1 MDIRSR
7 RLARK
12 SEAGGPDRARLP
24 GCARSTFR
32 LTGRSGRA
40 CCQRVVVVVVLLL
53 AVLLSPRPV
62 VADGSNVLVL
72 FSNGRLLPANVEFE
86 RGLRQSLSPEHRG
99 SLFEEFLDAPR
110 FRGAEFERAAV
121 DYLRAKYRSRR
132 LAIVV
137 AAGPE
142 SLAFI
147 LAYRSVL
154 FPGVPVVHLGVSRAQ
169 LGPLPADVI
178 GVPIAYDFMGTIGQ
192 ALRWHPLARKVVVVT
207 GTSPYDRMLEARLRA
222 EVVQFQP
229 RATFEFLAGVP
240 DAELVRR
247 LGALERDTIVFSP
260 GYFVNGDGAEMAPR
274 ESAQYLSA
282 LSPVPVYAPFDTFIG
297 TGVVGGRMPSFVDAG
312 IIAGGIIQ
320 GLLAGEDPASIRLP
334 SAQPTALH
342 VDWRQVERW
351 GIQISGTEPDLIV
364 HYRAPGFLDQYAQE
378 AAVALVLFLLQSALT
393 VGLVIERRRRRRAES
408 SILRQR
414 AELAH
419 ATRLQIGAQLA
430 ASIAHEINQ
439 PLGAILNNADAAIMM
454 LDARSG
460 IPATELRDIISEIRL
475 ADLRASGVI
484 RRLRALLAQREVEQL
499 PFGVEDMLHDVE
511 AIMRPEAEAR
521 DVLLEFLV
529 PEGRTIL
536 SGDRIQMQQVVINLL
551 LNALDACADVPSR
564 RQRVSVSLKVDAH
577 SVTICVRDLGHGIP
591 AEHRTRLF
599 ESFFTTRVDGMG
611 MGLSISRTLV
621 EAHGGRIWA
630 EHAEE
635 GTLMRVQLP
644 RSSPECIAQACD
656 APERGMPHP

>member
-1 MDIRSR
+1 
-7 RLARK
+7 
-12 SEAGGPDRARLP
+12 
-24 GCARSTFR
+24 
-32 LTGRSGRA
+32 
-40 CCQRVVVVVVLLL
+40 VVVMLLL
-53 AVLLSPRPV
+53 AMLLSPRPV
-62 VADGSNVLVL
+62 LADGSNVLVL
-72 FSNGRLLPANVEFE
+72 FSNGRLLPANVEVE
-86 RGLRQSLSPEHRG
+86 RGLRQSLPPEHRG

-110 FRGAEFERAAV
+110 FKGPEFERAAV
-121 DYLRAKYRSRR
+121 DYLRLKYRSRR

-178 GVPIAYDFMGTIGQ
+178 GVPIAYDFTGTIGQ

-222 EVVQFQP
+222 EVVELQP

-274 ESAQYLSA
+274 ESARYLSA
-282 LSPVPVYAPFDTFIG
+282 LSAVPVYAPFDTFIG

-312 IIAGGIIQ
+312 TLAGGIIQ
-320 GLLAGEDPASIRLP
+320 RLLAGEDPASIRLP
-334 SAQPTALH
+334 AAQPTALQ
-342 VDWRQVERW
+342 VDWRQIERW
-351 GIQISGTEPDLIV
+351 GIQTRDAEPDLV
-364 HYRAPGFLDQYAQE
+364 AHHRAPEFLEQYGRE
-378 AAVALVLFLLQSALT
+378 AAVVLVLFLLQSALT
-393 VGLVIERRRRRRAES
+393 AGLVIERRRRRRAES

-419 ATRLQIGAQLA
+419 ATRLQIGAQLT

-454 LDARSG
+454 LDARVG
-460 IPATELRDIISEIRL
+460 VPATELRDIISEIRL

-511 AIMRPEAEAR
+511 AIMRPEAEVR
-521 DVLLEFLV
+521 NVLLEFRV

-551 LNALDACADVPSR
+551 LNALDACADVPFR
-564 RQRVSVSLKVDAH
+564 RQRVSVLLKVDAH

-635 GTLMRVQLP
+635 GTLMSVELP

>member
-1 MDIRSR
+1 MVTSIRR
-7 RLARK
+7 RASKPGALVRHGA
-12 SEAGGPDRARLP
+12 SLP
-24 GCARSTFR
+24 ACAQSIRRTIR
-32 LTGRSGRA
+32 RSGWA
-40 CCQRVVVVVVLLL
+40 CCQALVLLL
-53 AVLLSPRPV
+53 AMLLSPRPV
-62 VADGSNVLVL
+62 LADGPNVLVL
-72 FSNGRLLPANVEFE
+72 FSNGRLLPANVEVE
-86 RGLRQSLSPEHRG
+86 RGLRQSLSPEHHG

-121 DYLRAKYRSRR
+121 DYLRSKYRSRR

-147 LAYRSVL
+147 LAHRSVL
-154 FPGVPVVHLGVSRAQ
+154 FPGVPVVHLGVSRSQ
-169 LGPLPADVI
+169 LGPPSADVL
-178 GVPIAYDFMGTIGQ
+178 GVPIEYDFMGTLDQ
-192 ALRWHPLARKVVVVT
+192 ALRWHPLARQVVVVT
-207 GTSPYDRMLEARLRA
+207 GTSSHDRMLEARLRA
-222 EVVQFQP
+222 EVLHLQP

-247 LGALERDTIVFSP
+247 LGALKGDSIVFSP
-260 GYFVNGDGAEMAPR
+260 GYFMNGDGAEMSPR
-274 ESAQYLSA
+274 ESARYLAALSA
-282 LSPVPVYAPFDTFIG
+282 VPVYAPYDTFIG

-312 IIAGGIIQ
+312 IIAGGVVQ
-320 GLLAGEDPASIRLP
+320 RLLAGEDPASIRLP
-334 SAQPTALH
+334 AAQPTALH

-351 GIQISGTEPDLIV
+351 GIQTSGAEPDLIA
-364 HYRAPGFLDQYAQE
+364 HYKAPGFLDQYARE
-378 AAVALVLFLLQSALT
+378 ATVALVLFLLQSALT
-393 VGLVIERRRRRRAES
+393 AGLVIERRRRRRAES

-454 LDARSG
+454 LNARGSV
-460 IPATELRDIISEIRL
+460 PATELRDIISDIRG
-475 ADLRASGVI
+475 ADLRASEVI

-511 AIMRPEAEAR
+511 AIMRPEAELR
-521 DVLLEFLV
+521 NVVLEFLV

-551 LNALDACADVPSR
+551 LNALDACADVPPG
-564 RQRVSVSLKVDAH
+564 RQRVSVSLKSDAG

-591 AEHRTRLF
+591 AEHRSRLF
-599 ESFFTTRVDGMG
+599 ESFFTTRHDGMG

-621 EAHGGRIWA
+621 DAHGGRIWA

-635 GTLMRVQLP
+635 GTLVTVLLP
-644 RSSPECIAQACD
+644 ITQPEYTEQACEAAD
-656 APERGMPHP
+656 TRTPHA

>member
-1 MDIRSR
+1 MVTSIRR
-7 RLARK
+7 R
-12 SEAGGPDRARLP
+12 AGSPGALVLRGASLP
-24 GCARSTFR
+24 ACAQSIRR
-32 LTGRSGRA
+32 IIRRSGWA
-40 CCQRVVVVVVLLL
+40 CCQALVLL

-62 VADGSNVLVL
+62 LADDSNVLVL
-72 FSNGRLLPANVEFE
+72 FSNGRLLPANVEVE
-86 RGLRQSLSPEHRG
+86 RGLRQSLPPGHRG

-110 FRGAEFERAAV
+110 FRGADFERATV
-121 DYLRAKYRSRR
+121 DYLRVKYRARR
-132 LAIVV
+132 PGIIV

-147 LAYRSVL
+147 LAHRSVL
-154 FPGVPVVHLGVSRAQ
+154 FPGVPVVHLAVSSAQ

-178 GVPIAYDFMGTIGQ
+178 GVPIEYDLAGTIDQ
-192 ALRWHPLARKVVVVT
+192 ALRWHPTARQVVIVT
-207 GTSPYDRMLEARLRA
+207 GASPNDRMLEARLRA
-222 EVVQFQP
+222 EMVRFQP

-247 LGALERDTIVFSP
+247 LGALKGDSIVFSP
-260 GYFVNGDGAEMAPR
+260 GYFMNGDGAEMSPR
-274 ESAQYLSA
+274 ESARYLAALSA
-282 LSPVPVYAPFDTFIG
+282 VPVYAPYDTFIG

-312 IIAGGIIQ
+312 IIAGGVIQ
-320 GLLAGEDPASIRLP
+320 RLLAGEDPASIRLP
-334 SAQPTALH
+334 AAQPTALH

-351 GIQISGTEPDLIV
+351 GIQTTGAEPDLIA
-364 HYRAPGFLDQYAQE
+364 HYKAPGFLDQYARE
-378 AAVALVLFLLQSALT
+378 ATVALVLFLLQSALT
-393 VGLVIERRRRRRAES
+393 AGLVIERRRRRRAES

-454 LDARSG
+454 LDARGSV
-460 IPATELRDIISEIRL
+460 PATELRDIISDIRR
-475 ADLRASGVI
+475 ADLRASEVI

-511 AIMRPEAEAR
+511 AIMRPEAELR
-521 DVLLEFLV
+521 DVVLEFLV

-551 LNALDACADVPSR
+551 LNALDACADVPLG

-599 ESFFTTRVDGMG
+599 ESFFTTRADGMG

-621 EAHGGRIWA
+621 DAHGGRIWA

-635 GTLMRVQLP
+635 GTLVSVWLP
-644 RSSPECIAQACD
+644 TSPPEHAAQACE
-656 APERGMPHP
+656 APDPRMPQA